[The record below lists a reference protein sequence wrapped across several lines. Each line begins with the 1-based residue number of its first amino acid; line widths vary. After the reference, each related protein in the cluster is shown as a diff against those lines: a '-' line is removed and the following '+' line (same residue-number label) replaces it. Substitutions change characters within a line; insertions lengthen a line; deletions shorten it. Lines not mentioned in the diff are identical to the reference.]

1 MTTKPQMAKPQNPDA
16 APGQKM
22 SVQQALAYAEQQH
35 KAGNRAKAENIL
47 RQLLTQRPKQPEALH
62 ALAILAHEGGRTDVA
77 AQLVARALDVNPNVG
92 LYQSNIAEM
101 YRLLGKPELA
111 VHHGKIALGLRPDHA
126 DTYNNLGIAYFDTG
140 DYEMAAKHYEHA
152 LRLRPAFPEAFSN
165 LGNAQ
170 RQTKKLP
177 DAEANYRRAIA
188 LKPGYAEAYNNLGSA
203 LRDMERHEESEVA
216 YRKAISLRP
225 GYVDAMCNLI
235 LSLKDLKKYDEGL
248 AVAEQVIRI
257 KPDSAD
263 ALCYAGA
270 IHIEQ
275 KNPEKAL
282 ALINRSLAIEP
293 NKPETLNMLGRA
305 HFESGNAEKAV
316 EVYQRAISLKPTLS
330 DSYNNMGNAL
340 KELGRFTEALAAFDK
355 ALELAPDSYGAYV
368 NLVDTKKFTTS
379 DDRHLVA
386 MEAYKASF
394 DTMPEEKRMHLHF
407 ALGKAYDD
415 LKRYDDAFENLVQG
429 CQRKRASISY
439 NEDEVLGYFERI
451 KNVVTRDVITSFEGK
466 GVDSKLPIFVLGMP
480 RSGTTLVEQIIAS
493 HPRVKG
499 AGELKDLSDTINSV
513 RDSKGNVAPFP
524 ELLPVINGDELQKIA
539 TAYLRRLQA
548 HAPGAERIT
557 DKMPSNFY
565 FAGLIHLAMPNAKI
579 IHTNRNP
586 VDTCVSCFS
595 KLFAGEQS
603 QTYDLA
609 ELGRYYRAY
618 SGLMDHWRDVLP
630 KGALLDVVYE
640 DVVADTEG
648 QARRILDFCGLEWDP
663 KVLNFHK
670 NERPI
675 KTASASQVR
684 KPIYSSSVARWRNYE
699 SHLGPLL
706 KELGDLAR

>member
-1 MTTKPQMAKPQNPDA
+1 MTTKAQMTKPQNPDA

-22 SVQQALAYAEQQH
+22 SVQQALALAEQHH

-47 RQLLTQRPKQPEALH
+47 RQLLKQRPKQPEALH

-77 AQLVARALDVNPNVG
+77 AQLVAKALEVNPNVG

-101 YRLLGKPELA
+101 YRLTGKPELA
-111 VHHGKIALGLRPDHA
+111 VHHGKIALGLRPDHS
-126 DTYNNLGIAYFDTG
+126 DTYNNLGIAYFDLG
-140 DYEMAAKHYEHA
+140 DYEAAARHYQQA
-152 LRLRPAFPEAFSN
+152 IRLRPQFPEAFSN
-165 LGNAQ
+165 LGNAL
-170 RQTKKLP
+170 RQMKNLTE
-177 DAEANYRRAIA
+177 AEVNYRKAIA
-188 LKPGYAEAYNNLGSA
+188 LKPNYAEAYNNLGSA
-203 LRDMERHEESEVA
+203 LRDQERHAESEEA

-235 LSLKDLKKYDEGL
+235 LALKDLKRFDEGL
-248 AVAEQVIRI
+248 AIADQVLRI
-257 KPDSAD
+257 KPASAD

-282 ALINRSLAIEP
+282 ALINRSIAIEP
-293 NKPETLNMLGRA
+293 NKAETLNILGRA
-305 HFESGNAEKAV
+305 HFENGDAEKAV
-316 EVYQRAISLKPTLS
+316 AVYQRAIALKPTLS
-330 DSYNNMGNAL
+330 DTYNNMGNAL
-340 KELGRFTEALAAFDK
+340 KELGRFPEALAAFNK
-355 ALELAPDSYGAYV
+355 ALELSPDAYGAFV
-368 NLVDTKKFTTS
+368 NLVDTKKFAS
-379 DDRHLVA
+379 NDDEHLVA
-386 MEAYKASF
+386 MEKYKADF
-394 DTMPEEKRMHLHF
+394 ATMPEEKRMHLHF

-415 LKRYDDAFENLVQG
+415 LKRYDEAFENMIEG
-429 CQRKRASISY
+429 CKRKRATISY
-439 NEDEVLGYFERI
+439 NETDVLGYFERI
-451 KNVVTRDVITSFEGK
+451 KSVITKDLVQSMQGK
-466 GVDSKLPIFVLGMP
+466 GVDSQLPIFVLGMP
-480 RSGTTLVEQIIAS
+480 RSGTTLAEQIIAS

-513 RDSKGNVAPFP
+513 RDSKGNAAPYP
-524 ELLPVINGDELQKIA
+524 EFLPVINGDELQKIA
-539 TAYLRRLQA
+539 NVYLRRLQA

-618 SGLMDHWRDVLP
+618 AGLMDHWRAVLP
-630 KGALLDVVYE
+630 KDAFLDVVYE
-640 DVVADTEG
+640 EVVADTEG

-663 KVLNFHK
+663 KVLSFHK

-706 KELGDLAR
+706 KELGDLVR